1 MVILVDTN
9 IVLDVLLKREPY
21 RTNAEIILSKCAD
34 RQIIGYLAAHTIPN
48 LFYILRKRYTQ
59 QERRKLIKNLCSIFR
74 ISDLN
79 LDRILS
85 AVGNDDFTEF
95 EDCLQEE
102 CAVNVMADYIVTR
115 NPKDFEKSRVKII
128 DPEGFILLLQKNR
141 R

>member
-21 RTNAEIILSKCAD
+21 RTNSEIILSKCAD

-48 LFYILRKRYTQ
+48 IFYILRKSYTR

-74 ISDLN
+74 VSDLN
-79 LDRILS
+79 LDKILS
-85 AVGNDDFTEF
+85 AIDNEDFTDF

-102 CAVNVMADYIVTR
+102 CAVNIMADYIVTR
-115 NPKDFEKSRVKII
+115 NPKDFEKSRVKVI
-128 DPEGFILLLQKNR
+128 DPEGFILLLKNEC
-141 R
+141 

>member
-1 MVILVDTN
+1 MQRLYYQNV
-9 IVLDVLLKREPY
+9 
-21 RTNAEIILSKCAD
+21 
-34 RQIIGYLAAHTIPN
+34 
-48 LFYILRKRYTQ
+48 
-59 QERRKLIKNLCSIFR
+59 R
-74 ISDLN
+74 IDKYLN

-85 AVGNDDFTEF
+85 AVDNDDFTDF

-128 DPEGFILLLQKNR
+128 DQEGFILLLQKNR